1 MIVLSA
7 LVILKV
13 PSGSDMVS
21 MNRIHVS
28 HIMLVAGLKR
38 ECTCMIFYVLVF
50 VECDTIAQ
58 AVSCPPLVKCHT
70 IAQAVNYPP
79 MVQCGII

>member
-1 MIVLSA
+1 MMLLSA

-21 MNRIHVS
+21 TNRIHVS

-38 ECTCMIFYVLVF
+38 QYTCMIFYILVF
-50 VECDTIAQ
+50 VECRTIAQ
-58 AVSCPPLVKCHT
+58 AVSYPPLVK
-70 IAQAVNYPP
+70 
-79 MVQCGII
+79 